1 MATPDLPPWA
11 VTTQIIRITSSASRA
26 SAAVRHFH
34 RSPVRRS
41 NLEARDRRSGGRLAR
56 MAATSWRPKKKERC
70 TMSSSGMMLP
80 LVSGTSSY
88 SRCAKAGRGGSRASS
103 SSLPHTG
110 RTVGPAAPRASSATA
125 PRNCTS
131 PCASAIVWCSRTPRM
146 KPPHARRVT
155 CTPHTDKDAVTCLE
169 EEERRAQDLGRAG
182 DVKDELLE
190 AWERRLQLVPEVIEP
205 DVSLSLDEQHTL
217 AGTIHGELATF

>member
-155 CTPHTDKDAVTCLE
+155 CTPHTYETRTPSRAWK
-169 EEERRAQDLGRAG
+169 RRSGEPRTS
-182 DVKDELLE
+182 DE
-190 AWERRLQLVPEVIEP
+190 P
-205 DVSLSLDEQHTL
+205 
-217 AGTIHGELATF
+217 GTSKMSSSRHGNGGCSSSPK